1 MSFAASTNPTVSPLA
16 GSRDTQLADQGQ
28 YFVALTPTPGTG
40 IITGASVQ
48 AFTETT
54 PYLVIFNSSSTV
66 SIYPMYIRTH
76 LTVVGATASIA
87 ENWTFT
93 LDTGN
98 RLSSGGT
105 ALTVANTNMS
115 SATATVAVATVGAIT
130 ATAATGARRII
141 SNCVGK
147 DTVIEVVH
155 DTVSFNFGGGYQ
167 THAHSVISNTTT
179 PSYASFNL
187 GPAVIG
193 PGQSMV
199 VVRWAASQTT
209 GSTNEFEIGWVEK

>member
-1 MSFAASTNPTVSPLA
+1 MSFASTTNPVVSPLA
-16 GSRDTQLADQGQ
+16 GGRDTQLADQGQ
-28 YFVALTPTPGTG
+28 YFVGITPTPGTG

-54 PYLVIFNSSSTV
+54 PYLVMYNSSSTV
-66 SIYPMYIRTH
+66 SIYPMFLRTH

-98 RLSSGGT
+98 RLTSGGT
-105 ALTVANTNMS
+105 ALTVANTNMN
-115 SATATVAVATVGAIT
+115 SAILTAAIVTVGAIT
-130 ATAATGARRII
+130 ATAATAARRII

-155 DTVSFNFGGGYQ
+155 DTIAFNFGGGYQ
-167 THAHSVISNTTT
+167 AAAHSTASNTTT
-179 PSYASFNL
+179 PSYATFNL
-187 GPAVIG
+187 GPVVIG
-193 PGQSMV
+193 PNQSLV
-199 VVRWAASQTT
+199 IVRWAASQTT
-209 GSTNEFEIGWVEK
+209 GSTNEFEFGWSEK